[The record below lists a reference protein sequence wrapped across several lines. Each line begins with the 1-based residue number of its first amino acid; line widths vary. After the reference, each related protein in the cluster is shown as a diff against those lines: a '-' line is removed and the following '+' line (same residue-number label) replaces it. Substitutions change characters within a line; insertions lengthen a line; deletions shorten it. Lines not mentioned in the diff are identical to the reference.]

1 MIKIANPAYDVVFKY
16 LMEDVQ
22 IAKILLSDLLQEEI
36 IDLQVRPQEYI
47 LDVITTTV
55 YRLDFNAK
63 IKNTDG
69 TEKIVLV
76 EIQKAKFP
84 TDILRFRRYLGEQYR
99 AEQNLVKTEKDG
111 FKALPIITVYFL
123 GYPLSSNPPYPV
135 LRVRRNVT
143 DNSTQEVIDIKDE
156 FIESLTHDCV
166 IVQIPKLKETRRNEL
181 EMILSL
187 FDEREYR
194 YEISVNEEDYPER
207 YRGVIRRLLKAAA
220 SEELRKSMEIEDEI
234 IESFK
239 VVEREKERLEEE
251 LKRRERELEQERV
264 RVAQEKQRAEE
275 EKQKAEQKEREL
287 EQEKQR
293 AEQEKQRAEQ
303 EKQRAEQLEQDKIN
317 MIREMLKQGFS
328 KEIVMQIAKVDE
340 LFLKKHN
347 LI

>member
-16 LMEDVQ
+16 LMEDNK
-22 IAKILLSDLLQEEI
+22 IAKLLLSDLLQEEI
-36 IDLQVRPQEYI
+36 IDLEVRPQEYI
-47 LDVITTTV
+47 MDVISMTV

-63 IKNTDG
+63 IKNADG
-69 TEKIVLV
+69 TEKVVLV
-76 EIQKAKFP
+76 EVQKAKFP

-99 AEQNLVKTEKDG
+99 AEQNLIKTEKDG

-123 GYPLSSNPPYPV
+123 GYPLQSNPPYPV
-135 LRVRRNVT
+135 IRVRRSVT
-143 DNSTQEVIDIKDE
+143 DNSTQEVIDVKDE

-166 IVQIPKLKETRRNEL
+166 IVQIPKLKEKRRNEL

-187 FDEREYR
+187 FDEKQYK

-207 YRGVIRRLLKAAA
+207 YREVIRRLLKAAA
-220 SEELRKSMEIEDEI
+220 SEEVRKSMEIEDEI

-239 VVEREKERLEEE
+239 MVERDKERLVEE
-251 LKRRERELEQERV
+251 LK
-264 RVAQEKQRAEE
+264 QEKQRAE
-275 EKQKAEQKEREL
+275 QKEKEL

-303 EKQRAEQLEQDKIN
+303 EKQRAEQKEKELQQEKQRAEQ
-317 MIREMLKQGFS
+317 EKQRAE
-328 KEIVMQIAKVDE
+328 KEKVDMIKE
-340 LFLKKHN
+340 LLSEDMPIEKIIKLVKIDEEFLKKHK